1 MSAYAIGF
9 YDIADSSW
17 RNAYR
22 EGTMKIV
29 ARHGGR
35 FLVRPDCPWEVLE
48 GNPPRPT
55 GMDDP
60 DDRSLIK
67 LRQSGLDS
75 RSYPR
80 GESVTRHSVMH
91 LGGLLGGV

>member
-29 ARHGGR
+29 ARHGAR
-35 FLVRPDCPWEVLE
+35 FLVRPDCLPSA
-48 GNPPRPT
+48 PT

-60 DDRSLIK
+60 DYRSLIK
-67 LRQSGLDS
+67 LRQSGSTLDLILV
-75 RSYPR
+75 
-80 GESVTRHSVMH
+80 ES
-91 LGGLLGGV
+91 L